1 MEERKHMIDLSNC
14 RMLLYSHRLKIERM
28 FYDWCKEHQAAIVP
42 NNLVAYMHM
51 NGWLNDEKILE
62 DLKKEGKA

>member
-1 MEERKHMIDLSNC
+1 MI
-14 RMLLYSHRLKIERM
+14 LYSDRLKIERM

-42 NNLVAYMHM
+42 SNLVSYMHM
-51 NGWLNDEKILE
+51 NGWLNDEKILD